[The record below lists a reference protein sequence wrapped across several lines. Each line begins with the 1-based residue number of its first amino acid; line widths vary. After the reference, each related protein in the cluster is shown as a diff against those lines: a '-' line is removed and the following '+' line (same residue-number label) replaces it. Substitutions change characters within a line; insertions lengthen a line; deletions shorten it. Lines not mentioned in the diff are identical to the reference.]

1 MNLILF
7 AYWLKGRISSPLC
20 FSPGLDMHTAEPQ
33 SWEQMGAAES
43 IDIDHSVRAESYG
56 IAGPACY
63 EVSSS

>member
-7 AYWLKGRISSPLC
+7 AYRLKGRISSPPC
-20 FSPGLDMHTAEPQ
+20 FSPGLDVHTAEPQ

-63 EVSSS
+63 EVRSS